1 MFYNE
6 FMDNEIDKAKGL
18 LDDICEENRFRD
30 KDIMLGIDGEKI
42 HALDVLKWA
51 EKISQETSLAL
62 RLAALFHDIDRVV
75 TPNEGGSFRGSRRS
89 EAYKEYKMNHAK
101 RSADYIIPRL
111 SKIGINEEV
120 LERARFLII
129 HHDDNSGE
137 AEKLNDSELDHLV
150 AADVFAFF
158 TSVWPKLLTVEGM
171 ERSRDKLKFMIGK
184 ISDSL
189 RKQLSELKLENGI
202 ADETKNELIKE
213 YYNSY

>member
-1 MFYNE
+1 
-6 FMDNEIDKAKGL
+6 
-18 LDDICEENRFRD
+18 
-30 KDIMLGIDGEKI
+30 
-42 HALDVLKWA
+42 
-51 EKISQETSLAL
+51 
-62 RLAALFHDIDRVV
+62 
-75 TPNEGGSFRGSRRS
+75 
-89 EAYKEYKMNHAK
+89 MNHAK